1 MTEMRG
7 GKENRRRRREET
19 DWERNVKEEGQGG
32 ESVDGIARRG
42 I

>member
-1 MTEMRG
+1 MTETRG
-7 GKENRRRRREET
+7 GKENRRRREET